1 MSRKNNKPSK
11 EINIPTD
18 PNLSALPSISEKKD
32 NPDFKKIIENEPTTT
47 PLSVE
52 NSPSEKADKIKLK
65 AEKKLAKA
73 KLKLDEKQAKENT
86 DNKTKTDNEKDTSKE
101 TSDIETPNK
110 EKDNSKETSDIE
122 TNIDNK
128 KSKKIDL
135 KKEDKTSLS
144 ESDKPTEKTFFM
156 QIVDLSLRL
165 FVITTVVVLLLA
177 VVNYFT
183 APVIKENS
191 EKAQSIIMQADFEN
205 ATFKDI
211 TTSID
216 KTANPLVVSV
226 NEATIDGKLA
236 GYCLKVVPKG
246 YGGEINMLCSVSLDK
261 AVVGVSVISAA
272 ETPGI
277 GTKVITAENLSN
289 YKGYKLGDATDI
301 SNTKEGEIVS
311 GATSEAKIVSGATI
325 TSTAIYKG
333 IKSAL
338 LAVNSIIA
346 S

>member
-1 MSRKNNKPSK
+1 
-11 EINIPTD
+11 T
-18 PNLSALPSISEKKD
+18 L
-32 NPDFKKIIENEPTTT
+32 
-47 PLSVE
+47 
-52 NSPSEKADKIKLK
+52 
-65 AEKKLAKA
+65 
-73 KLKLDEKQAKENT
+73 
-86 DNKTKTDNEKDTSKE
+86 KE
-101 TSDIETPNK
+101 TPDK

-183 APVIKENS
+183 APVIKDNS